1 MSLPNSDSPVDNPS
15 TDLPTANPLAAESD
29 RVASIRQTYD
39 RLAQESLADLEQR
52 RQTLQVSIAQ
62 LERKQERIR
71 QEINQSFA
79 GSSQEIAIRIQG
91 FKDYLVGSLQDLV
104 AIAEETELPE
114 PKQVDRYPVQDAPL
128 LEIPIA
134 PVAAPSTQFREP
146 PYQSNARRIRELLE
160 LYQTDPDYYGPPWQL
175 RRALEKIHVDRTLEW
190 FLDQGGRGALKAGG
204 RNQNATIGAAAISIL
219 REIYGDRVRVLISA
233 NAPERLGEWRRGLQD
248 CLGLVRSDFSPNGG
262 IILFEEPEPLAIKA
276 ERIVAEG
283 DLPFIILDDSDGLV
297 SLALL
302 QYPLW
307 LAFAPEL
314 PQSNNND
321 YRY

>member
-1 MSLPNSDSPVDNPS
+1 MSLPNSDSPVDHPN
-15 TDLPTANPLAAESD
+15 TDLPAPLTDESD

-71 QEINQSFA
+71 KEIDQSFA

-104 AIAEETELPE
+104 AIAEETEFPE
-114 PKQVDRYPVQDAPL
+114 PAPVDRYPVQEAPL

-134 PVAAPSTQFREP
+134 PVEASTQFREP

-160 LYQTDPDYYGPPWQL
+160 LYQTDPDYYGSPWQL
-175 RRALEKIHVDRTLEW
+175 RRALEKVHVDRTRDW
-190 FLDQGGRGALKAGG
+190 FLEQGGRGALKAGG
-204 RNQNATIGAAAISIL
+204 RNQNVTIGAAAISIL
-219 REIYGDRVRVLISA
+219 RELYGDRLRVLISA

-302 QYPLW
+302 QYPIW
-307 LAFAPEL
+307 LAFAPEF
-314 PQSNNND
+314 PQYNNNNTD